1 MKRSGLVQGS
11 GCEKENLNVE
21 QKKLIEGGDGQL
33 VRNAV
38 QEDQVGS
45 QSIIYFCLS
54 SKS

>member
-21 QKKLIEGGDGQL
+21 QKKLTEGGDGPP

-45 QSIIYFCLS
+45 QSTIYFCLS
-54 SKS
+54 SKL

>member
-33 VRNAV
+33 RNAV